1 MVIKNSSLVIGD
13 IIRRNAF
20 ILSLFEESENKSI
33 IIDCTGLISNFLDIT
48 KINLPNDKIKI
59 GLNKSI
65 FCEVI
70 SSLLNLDSHS
80 KLHLKSS
87 ISKLADE
94 ELRINKIIEKIAS
107 TSNPFIHSPID
118 VIYLESLMYEL
129 YELKEL
135 DDCLD
140 NNAKTIKDYLSEEK
154 LLIDLSNIFSTKT
167 RKALCLLI
175 LYEFIFKRNDYTELY
190 IYIEGPEGTC
200 LAATKHIE
208 DILLELKDRL
218 MLNDVA
224 LILTSSYEELSNRL
238 ISRFE
243 NIYFI
248 HSDKV
253 FKMNGLEAI
262 EKKYPASFK
271 DLPYIKLNENFEKIF
286 LIEKSYAMHKD
297 YRSQSILEL
306 LYGDLSDLIADI
318 ILSMEKNMISRK
330 EFKNLALSLGYFKD
344 SEELLNKML
353 SEDLIEERII
363 GGVKKLTASSKGLF
377 LAKAHKQR

>member
-1 MVIKNSSLVIGD
+1 M
-13 IIRRNAF
+13 
-20 ILSLFEESENKSI
+20 
-33 IIDCTGLISNFLDIT
+33 GLISNLLDIA
-48 KINLPNDKIKI
+48 KINLPKDKIKI
-59 GLNKSI
+59 SLNKNI
-65 FCEVI
+65 FCEVL
-70 SSLLNLDSHS
+70 SALLNLDSHS
-80 KLHLKSS
+80 KLHLRNS

-107 TSNPFIHSPID
+107 TSNPFIHSPMD

-129 YELKEL
+129 YELKEI

-140 NNAKTIKDYLSEEK
+140 NNAKTLKDYLSEEK
-154 LLIDLSNIFSTKT
+154 LIIDLSNIFSTKT
-167 RKALCLLI
+167 KKALCLLI
-175 LYEFIFKRNDYTELY
+175 LYEFVIKRNDFSELY
-190 IYIEGPEGTC
+190 VYIEGPEGNC
-200 LAATKHIE
+200 LVSTKHVE

-218 MLNDVA
+218 MLNDIT
-224 LILTSSYEELSNRL
+224 LILTSNYEELSNRL

-243 NIYFI
+243 NVYFI
-248 HSDKV
+248 YSDKV

-262 EKKYPASFK
+262 EKRHPSSFK
-271 DLPYIKLNENFEKIF
+271 DLPCIKLNKNFEKIF
-286 LIEKSYAMHKD
+286 LIEKYYTMHKD

-318 ILSMEKNMISRK
+318 ILSMEKNMVSRK

-353 SEDLIEERII
+353 NEDLIEERII
-363 GGVKKLTASSKGLF
+363 GGVKKITASSKGLF

>member
-1 MVIKNSSLVIGD
+1 MVIKNSILVIGD
-13 IIRRNAF
+13 IISRNAF
-20 ILSLFEESENKSI
+20 LLSLIEESNYKSI
-33 IIDCTGLISNFLDIT
+33 IIDCMGLISNLLDIA
-48 KINLPNDKIKI
+48 KINLPKDKIKI
-59 GLNKSI
+59 SLNKNI
-65 FCEVI
+65 FCEVL
-70 SSLLNLDSHS
+70 SALLNLDSHS
-80 KLHLKSS
+80 KLHLRNS

-107 TSNPFIHSPID
+107 TSNPFIHSPMD

-129 YELKEL
+129 YELKEI

-140 NNAKTIKDYLSEEK
+140 NNAKTLKDYLSEEK
-154 LLIDLSNIFSTKT
+154 LIIDLSNIFSTKT
-167 RKALCLLI
+167 KKALCLLI
-175 LYEFIFKRNDYTELY
+175 LYEFVIKRNDFSELY
-190 IYIEGPEGTC
+190 VYIEGPEGNC
-200 LAATKHIE
+200 LVSTKHVE

-218 MLNDVA
+218 MLNDIT
-224 LILTSSYEELSNRL
+224 LILTSNYEELSNRL

-243 NIYFI
+243 NVYFI
-248 HSDKV
+248 YSDKV

-262 EKKYPASFK
+262 EKRHPSSFK
-271 DLPYIKLNENFEKIF
+271 DLPCIKLNKNFEKIF
-286 LIEKSYAMHKD
+286 LIEKYYTMHKD

-318 ILSMEKNMISRK
+318 ILSMEKNMVSRK

-353 SEDLIEERII
+353 NEDLIEERII
-363 GGVKKLTASSKGLF
+363 GGVKKITASSKGLF